1 MGISG
6 WKVQGRCKY
15 WVLGSCSC
23 RNLLWR
29 VRQEHGVVECLAYY
43 VVGMT
48 NSVVLVF
55 KSDFHCDAD
64 VLVRLDFDNR

>member
-1 MGISG
+1 M
-6 WKVQGRCKY
+6 
-15 WVLGSCSC
+15 
-23 RNLLWR
+23 LWR